1 MVDCERR
8 GVCLKC
14 TLSARSLCGAPF
26 LHSTKRDERAARTV
40 LASLQGTSSTLTRN
54 SEELLSRIKGLED
67 ALLQV
72 FFSIRVRP
80 ACPR

>member
-1 MVDCERR
+1 
-8 GVCLKC
+8 
-14 TLSARSLCGAPF
+14 
-26 LHSTKRDERAARTV
+26 V

-72 FFSIRVRP
+72 SCLFALLALFDFAYREN
-80 ACPR
+80 